1 MHACAH
7 HDISRR
13 GFASLALAGAGSLLL
28 PDFAFA
34 APTDALSIMC
44 IDHRFVTRTIGFFNR
59 PPQAGAE
66 RYDLVAL
73 AGASLAG
80 VAEKLE
86 ETVPGFW
93 QQVATAAGLH
103 HIHRVVLLDHM
114 KCGAYEKE
122 FNNGNE
128 MPPAVE
134 RAHHRD
140 TWVKV
145 AAEFHKRRDE
155 GTLPPLRLS
164 FSLME
169 TSGQISEHRE
179 YR

>member
-1 MHACAH
+1 M
-7 HDISRR
+7 
-13 GFASLALAGAGSLLL
+13 AGWVEGTFRIARDPRTGGETVTQDSS
-28 PDFAFA
+28 AFA

-164 FSLME
+164 FRKSW
-169 TSGQISEHRE
+169 TIAVWSGTAGRE
-179 YR
+179 L